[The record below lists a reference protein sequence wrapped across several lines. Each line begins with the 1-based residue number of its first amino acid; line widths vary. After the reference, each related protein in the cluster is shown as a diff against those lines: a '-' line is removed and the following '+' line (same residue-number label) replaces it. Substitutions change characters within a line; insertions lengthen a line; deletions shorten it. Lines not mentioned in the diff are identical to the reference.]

1 MSDAPMSDAPA
12 PVPLDLGL
20 EVPPPPPE
28 SPHLPAP
35 ESQPAPPPPPP
46 PPSPAPLPQESE
58 RYPFWS
64 YGDLILFA
72 GLTIPCMLLGLG
84 LVKLILWVFH
94 IHSAVRVVELL
105 PEQFLGYVFLFWML
119 LLIFRLEY
127 DRPFWSSLAWTTTQL
142 PWLWMVI
149 AGISAAYIVAA
160 VSNLFEMPAGGNPMM
175 DLLSER
181 TSLILMAIFG
191 VAVAPLC
198 EELAFRGFLQPLL
211 VRSLGAIPGIL
222 LAAIPFGLLHFQEY
236 GRSWRHVVLISLAGA
251 LFGWMRHATGSTMAS
266 TVMHAAYNSLGF
278 FALFVQRK
286 G

>member
-1 MSDAPMSDAPA
+1 
-12 PVPLDLGL
+12 
-20 EVPPPPPE
+20 
-28 SPHLPAP
+28 
-35 ESQPAPPPPPP
+35 PPPPPP

>member
-1 MSDAPMSDAPA
+1 MSDAPPPLPLAPG
-12 PVPLDLGL
+12 PEIPPQ
-20 EVPPPPPE
+20 PPPREPE
-28 SPHLPAP
+28 
-35 ESQPAPPPPPP
+35 
-46 PPSPAPLPQESE
+46 
-58 RYPFWS
+58 RNPFWS
-64 YGDLILFA
+64 YSDLLLFA

-84 LVKLILWVFH
+84 SVKLFLWVFR
-94 IHSAVRVVELL
+94 IHPEVRVMELL
-105 PEQFLGYVFLFWML
+105 PEQFLGYVFLFCML

-127 DRPFWSSLAWTTTQL
+127 DRPFWASLAWTRTPL

-149 AGISAAYIVAA
+149 AGISAAYVVAA
-160 VSNLFEMPAGGNPMM
+160 VSNVFQMPGGSNPLM
-175 DLLSER
+175 DLLKDR
-181 TSLILMAIFG
+181 TSLVLMAIFG
-191 VAVAPLC
+191 IGVAPLC

-278 FALFVQRK
+278 FALFAQRN